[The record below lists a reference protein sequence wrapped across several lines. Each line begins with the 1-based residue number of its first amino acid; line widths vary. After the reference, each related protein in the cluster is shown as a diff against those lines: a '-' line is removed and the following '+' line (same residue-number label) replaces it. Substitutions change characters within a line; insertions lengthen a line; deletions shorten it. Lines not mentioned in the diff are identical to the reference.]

1 MGTAYPPSTK
11 DRISPSR
18 FQCDEDDFDADRD
31 NDVVALLEENARLR
45 ALCDPAIQPCPEAP
59 RRPEI
64 GRLGRRRLSDV
75 GRLSLGPRLGGKW
88 CACSHATSPT
98 PRIESMVTLI
108 RTATSDL

>member
-45 ALCDPAIQPCPEAP
+45 ALVTQ
-59 RRPEI
+59 
-64 GRLGRRRLSDV
+64 LSKLVLRHLVDQ
-75 GRLSLGPRLGGKW
+75 K
-88 CACSHATSPT
+88 
-98 PRIESMVTLI
+98 
-108 RTATSDL
+108 